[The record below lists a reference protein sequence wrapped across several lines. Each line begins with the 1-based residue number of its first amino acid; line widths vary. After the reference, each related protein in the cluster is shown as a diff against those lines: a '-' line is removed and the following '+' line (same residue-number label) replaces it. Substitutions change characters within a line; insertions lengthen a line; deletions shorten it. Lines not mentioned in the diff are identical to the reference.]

1 MTFELVPAEV
11 LNDCVSC
18 GLCLPHCPTYRA
30 TGEDAYS
37 PRGRIALVSAVK
49 AGSLALD
56 DEVTEALDTCIQCLA
71 CVPACPSGVRYD
83 RIIAPVVEEMADRRR
98 SRRFAL
104 RLAMSPLRH
113 PRLLRAVTRFLAVA
127 QRCRLVPRVLGV
139 PQLPMRREKLSFDKA
154 TGSTDDRE
162 EVVLFTGCVMDA
174 WYRPVHVASVNILL
188 ALGYRV
194 TLSGDEVPC
203 CGALHEHAGLV
214 DTAHEMSDSWG
225 RTLAGRTVLVNS
237 AGCGAMLKSR
247 ATPDMHVFD
256 IHEFVVRHF
265 DELASMLVPT
275 GRAVIVQD
283 PCHLRHVQG
292 AHEAVHALLSRA
304 YDVHRIPDDGL
315 CCGAGGSYSFT
326 QRSMAR
332 SVRDQK
338 VRAIEGVIRIAGV
351 PDAVVASGNPGC
363 SGFLGSILDRPV
375 EHPMV
380 LLDRAMTTTRKEH
393 HR

>member
-1 MTFELVPAEV
+1 M
-11 LNDCVSC
+11 
-18 GLCLPHCPTYRA
+18 
-30 TGEDAYS
+30 
-37 PRGRIALVSAVK
+37 
-49 AGSLALD
+49 
-56 DEVTEALDTCIQCLA
+56 
-71 CVPACPSGVRYD
+71 
-83 RIIAPVVEEMADRRR
+83 
-98 SRRFAL
+98 
-104 RLAMSPLRH
+104 
-113 PRLLRAVTRFLAVA
+113 
-127 QRCRLVPRVLGV
+127 
-139 PQLPMRREKLSFDKA
+139 
-154 TGSTDDRE
+154 
-162 EVVLFTGCVMDA
+162 
-174 WYRPVHVASVNILL
+174 
-188 ALGYRV
+188 
-194 TLSGDEVPC
+194 
-203 CGALHEHAGLV
+203 
-214 DTAHEMSDSWG
+214 
-225 RTLAGRTVLVNS
+225 
-237 AGCGAMLKSR
+237 
-247 ATPDMHVFD
+247 
-256 IHEFVVRHF
+256 
-265 DELASMLVPT
+265 